1 MKPMLAVAAIGAIL
15 AGCAS
20 EPNVYYTLTVP
31 VKHASVP
38 AAPNPAPGPY
48 TLAPVTVPA
57 QVDDNLL
64 VVRRN
69 HDELMK
75 LAHDR
80 WSAPLGK
87 QIGNALSVQ
96 LTQLLG
102 AAPLSRA
109 QTADQ
114 SARVTTV
121 TVDVQR
127 FDMVPAQFA
136 LLAAT
141 WQVNPPA
148 SSKVPQRLTCY
159 TEVSQSVAPG
169 VAPLVQAQQQ
179 NIELLAQ
186 AISQAWHTGQVGAQ
200 TRCQ

>member
-1 MKPMLAVAAIGAIL
+1 MAFRVRGESPISTPM
-15 AGCAS
+15 AS
-20 EPNVYYTLTVP
+20 QEIE
-31 VKHASVP
+31 
-38 AAPNPAPGPY
+38 
-48 TLAPVTVPA
+48 TLAAALARLPGLGPRSARRAV
-57 QVDDNLL
+57 LWL
-64 VVRRN
+64 VKRR
-69 HDELMK
+69 ET
-75 LAHDR
+75 A
-80 WSAPLGK
+80 
-87 QIGNALSVQ
+87 